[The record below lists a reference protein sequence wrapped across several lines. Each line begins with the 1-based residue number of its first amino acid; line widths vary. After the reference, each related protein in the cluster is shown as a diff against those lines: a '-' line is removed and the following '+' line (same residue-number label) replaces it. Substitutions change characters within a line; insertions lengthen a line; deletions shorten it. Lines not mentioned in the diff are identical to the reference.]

1 MPDGPEPITATFLPV
16 RVAGGWGLIQPSCQP
31 RSEIAFSMYSIVTGS
46 WLIDS
51 VQDASQGAGQMRP
64 VNSGKLFVECRAAS
78 ARSHWPL

>member
-1 MPDGPEPITATFLPV
+1 
-16 RVAGGWGLIQPSCQP
+16 
-31 RSEIAFSMYSIVTGS
+31 MYSIVTGS